1 MARVRISTTVD
12 EARLAKSR
20 RLLGAPDSQL
30 MDRAL
35 QALIDELEGAAE
47 VRALEAAP
55 YEDDPELA
63 WEVSEGPPLPYDGE
77 VPKEVLAKARARRRH
92 R

>member
-12 EARLAKSR
+12 EGKLAKSR
-20 RLLGAPDSQL
+20 RLFDGPDSRL

-35 QALIDELEGAAE
+35 QALIHELEGAAE
-47 VRALEAAP
+47 VRALDAAP
-55 YEDDPELA
+55 YESDPDLA

-77 VPKEVLAKARARRRH
+77 VPKEVLAKAKARRR
-92 R
+92 RR